1 MNPILLEKSDSNS
14 RRNLRSNCNR
24 TPDEIKRELD
34 KALKDGFHTFYGGSF
49 LLIPYLLHLGI
60 VERINALKVE
70 KQNGIPVEKAVLALL
85 HLGIVGKKRISRVE
99 NVTDQGL
106 AVFAGLG
113 KMPDPSF
120 FHDFLDKVKTSDAE
134 QFNVLCS
141 ERFKEMG
148 LFKGRIVNLDRHF
161 ISYFGKKKIGKDKHP
176 TRNISMKGVN
186 ASFTHDQETGD
197 PIFVRADYS
206 GLKPEDVAI
215 PMLNATKDIIG
226 DEMETVV
233 FDKWFSVGS
242 LLDYIDKEMGIKYVT
257 LLKLFQNRIEE
268 MKSIP
273 AEQFRE
279 MADGRKIT
287 FIHTSLRNYQG
298 EAKLIVIWF
307 QEDGEDKYYGYLTN
321 DEESPEERTVTI
333 YGKRWGIE
341 NFLKEVIFLN
351 VDKLPGTELNK
362 ISAMLAIKLVGYCT
376 VSCLRRDIGGD
387 YAKMEIEGIFEKF
400 LNVEAFVRSKGE
412 KIHVTYYR
420 YPPEL
425 VPLFQG
431 LNEKLKSRGVN
442 PKVPWLNNKILE
454 FHFK

>member
-1 MNPILLEKSDSNS
+1 MNSILLEKSASNS
-14 RRNLRSNCNR
+14 QGNTRSKCNR

-34 KALKDGFHTFYGGSF
+34 KALKDGFNTFYGGSF

-60 VERINALKVE
+60 VDKINALKVE

-99 NVTDQGL
+99 CVTDQGL
-106 AVFAGLG
+106 ALFAGLG
-113 KMPDPSF
+113 NMPDSSF

-134 QFNVLCS
+134 QFNILCS
-141 ERFKEMG
+141 KRFKEMG
-148 LFKGRIVNLDRHF
+148 LLKGRIVNLDRHF
-161 ISYFGKKKIGKDKHP
+161 MGYFGKRRIGKDKHP

-197 PIFVRADYS
+197 PIFVRADYP
-206 GLKPEDVAI
+206 GLKPGDVAI
-215 PMLNATKDIIG
+215 PMLNTTKDIIG

-233 FDKWFSVGS
+233 FDKWFSVGA
-242 LLDYIDKEMGIKYVT
+242 LLDYIDKEMGVKYVT
-257 LLKLFQNRIEE
+257 LLKLYQNRVEE

-279 MADGRKIT
+279 IGDGRKIT
-287 FIHTSLRNYQG
+287 FIRTHLRNYRG

-321 DEESPEERTVTI
+321 DGGTPEEQTVTI
-333 YGKRWGIE
+333 YEKRWGIE
-341 NFLKEVIFLN
+341 NFLKEAIFLN
-351 VDKLPGTELNK
+351 LDKLPGTELNK
-362 ISAMLAIKLVGYCT
+362 IAAMLAIKLVGYCT

-387 YAKMEIEGIFEKF
+387 YAKMEIEGLFEKF
-400 LNVEAFVRSKGE
+400 LNIQAFVRSKGE

-431 LNEKLKSRGVN
+431 LNEKLRSRGIS
-442 PKVPWLNNKILE
+442 PRVPWLNNKNLE